1 MVRLIPRDERF
12 HELFVADAENL
23 LKAARALEALVTEYD
38 RLEERVAEIQ
48 VLEKEGDRIDD
59 EVAVRLGRA
68 FITPFD
74 RDDIHELVVHLDDVV
89 DLIQESAE
97 TFQIY
102 GITQPTDESK
112 RLASILA
119 AQASQLLEVVRK
131 LEQGEG
137 LAAHLAEIHELEHE
151 ADGLSRAAVARLFR
165 GDFEALEVIK
175 LQNLYRTLEEAID
188 ATEDAAEVIERILAK
203 NV

>member
-1 MVRLIPRDERF
+1 VVRLIPRDERF

-23 LKAARALEALVTEYD
+23 LKAARALEAMVTEYD

-48 VLEKEGDRIDD
+48 VLEKEGDRIDE
-59 EVAVRLGRA
+59 EVSVRLARA

-74 RDDIHELVVHLDDVV
+74 RDDIHELIVHLDDVV

-102 GITQPTDESK
+102 GIAQPTEESK

-119 AQASQLLEVVRK
+119 AQASQLLEVIRK
-131 LEQGEG
+131 LDRGEG
-137 LAAHLAEIHELEHE
+137 LAPHLAEIHDLEHE
-151 ADGLSRAAVARLFR
+151 ADGLSRAAIARLFR

-188 ATEDAAEVIERILAK
+188 ATEDAAEVIERIVAK
-203 NV
+203 SL